1 MSHRL
6 LGLSHGAGD
15 RECERLC
22 SKVGLQAQVPS
33 TFQLSEPVNPSFLH
47 KLFGIGFSDTCKQE
61 SQGNTSIW
69 FLYIFVCVPSLFMS
83 SLGARSSFVS
93 SYHPWMLGIV
103 LKYPFNLK
111 TNRTIV
117 IVDGETTVGRLIFI
131 TLIFFLC
138 EI

>member
-1 MSHRL
+1 M
-6 LGLSHGAGD
+6 
-15 RECERLC
+15 
-22 SKVGLQAQVPS
+22 GLQSQVPS
-33 TFQLSEPVNPSFLH
+33 TFQLSEPVNSSFLR

-69 FLYIFVCVPSLFMS
+69 FLYIFVCIPSLFMS

-117 IVDGETTVGRLIFI
+117 IVDGETTVGYLIFI
-131 TLIFFLC
+131 TLIFVVKSK
-138 EI
+138 